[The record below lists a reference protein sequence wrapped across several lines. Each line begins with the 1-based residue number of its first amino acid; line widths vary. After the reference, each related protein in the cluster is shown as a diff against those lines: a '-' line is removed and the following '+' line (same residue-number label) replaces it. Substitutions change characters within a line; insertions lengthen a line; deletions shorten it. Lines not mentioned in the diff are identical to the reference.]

1 MCKVVGFFCC
11 TDTRARLGLELI
23 CFWVDNNLAYP
34 PRLSLS
40 AAYDLRP
47 TIKATLT

>member
-1 MCKVVGFFCC
+1 MCKVVSFSAALTLGQ
-11 TDTRARLGLELI
+11 RLGLELM
-23 CFWVDNNLAYP
+23 FLSRQYLAYP